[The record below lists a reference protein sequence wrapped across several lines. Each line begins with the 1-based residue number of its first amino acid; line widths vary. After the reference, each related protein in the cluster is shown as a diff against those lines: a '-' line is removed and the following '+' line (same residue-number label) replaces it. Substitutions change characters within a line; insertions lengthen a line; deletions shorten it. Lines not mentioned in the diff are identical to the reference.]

1 MEEATAQK
9 NFWDTHGWWLRELL
23 VVAGLLAL
31 LAAVIYCSFAGA
43 EEVEEKK
50 ADDEAIPAA
59 PARTAAELY
68 DQMRAESANSSIRRR
83 R

>member
-1 MEEATAQK
+1 MEEAAQGR
-9 NFWDTHGWWLRELL
+9 FWDTHGWWLREL
-23 VVAGLLAL
+23 VIVAGLFAI

-68 DQMRAESANSSIRRR
+68 DQMRAESADPSIRRR